1 MDTPG
6 MIWDKIDSWAGPS
19 IGLIM
24 IGVAIYLM
32 FRGAKRIKLLS
43 FLTGCGIGY
52 LSSTILYENLGD
64 MISASESDFTFT
76 ATIAC
81 GVVTFLAVGLVSIA
95 VTVYISLHV
104 MLWTISMIE
113 MNGYD
118 VNTGVMGILVAVISW
133 LVNRY
138 LRKHLFLFGSA
149 AIASMMA
156 LYGYLILNGQSPSE
170 ISISDPTLQ
179 LVGLALF
186 LNSVLIQRQGVKQLA
201 KDKEEKEI
209 QKEYDRES
217 DVYGRGRFM
226 EPDILAAG
234 SSAERQQFR

>member
-1 MDTPG
+1 
-6 MIWDKIDSWAGPS
+6 
-19 IGLIM
+19 
-24 IGVAIYLM
+24 
-32 FRGAKRIKLLS
+32 
-43 FLTGCGIGY
+43 
-52 LSSTILYENLGD
+52 
-64 MISASESDFTFT
+64 
-76 ATIAC
+76 
-81 GVVTFLAVGLVSIA
+81 
-95 VTVYISLHV
+95 